1 MLHNSIFGGRNRSM
15 PQARISKTSKFN
27 VRFAQ
32 ETDVPDI
39 LAMIRELAE
48 YEKLLDKVEVTEQT
62 LRDSL
67 RRRVVEAL
75 IAEQENRPVGYALFF
90 HNFSSFVG
98 REGIFVEDI
107 YVKPELRRSGLGRRF
122 FAFIAAVAAERG
134 CTRIDWTCLNWN
146 APSIEFYKGLGAEP
160 LEEWITFRLRGEDI
174 KKLAAQA

>member
-1 MLHNSIFGGRNRSM
+1 M
-15 PQARISKTSKFN
+15 PQATNSKTSKFN

-32 ETDVPDI
+32 ETDVLAI

-48 YEKLLDKVEVTEQT
+48 YENLLDKVEVTEQT

-90 HNFSSFVG
+90 HNFSSFIG

-107 YVKPELRRSGLGRRF
+107 YVKPEPRKSGLGKRL
-122 FAFIAAVAAERG
+122 FAFIAAVAVERG

-146 APSIEFYKGLGAEP
+146 APSIAFYKGLGAEP
-160 LEEWITFRLRGEDI
+160 LEEWITFRLREEGV